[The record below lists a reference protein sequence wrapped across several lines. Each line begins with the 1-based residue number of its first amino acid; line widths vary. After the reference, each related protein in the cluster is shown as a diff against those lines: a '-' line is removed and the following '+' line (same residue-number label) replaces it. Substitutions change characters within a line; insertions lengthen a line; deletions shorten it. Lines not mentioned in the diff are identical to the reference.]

1 MADNPPMTFDR
12 RTPSLRWRIAL
23 VLLLTTA
30 CALAIASTADA
41 ARPDIDRV
49 TVSRDEQDRLTFR
62 IFFASPV
69 GLDPDDQ
76 LQVAIDADRD
86 PSTGVDG
93 LDYSLDQ
100 SGSLIGV
107 DDDRL
112 LTAVDGEPVTSN
124 PPELRF
130 DYEPAGFGFTAS
142 SATFSVPASLI
153 GDPARFDFYVFIRV
167 DGDLDEAP
175 SHVLFSAGALPWSY
189 PREGEPGAGRAYP
202 VETYVDGSDATLSE
216 RPRLVLVVIVG
227 LLFGIGALLAVGGW
241 SVQRIRARKRSGPAA
256 GTDG

>member
-1 MADNPPMTFDR
+1 MIFLDR
-12 RTPSLRWRIAL
+12 ARPQRRVAVAVAL
-23 VLLLTTA
+23 ATA
-30 CALAIASTADA
+30 CALTIPSLAN
-41 ARPDIDRV
+41 ARPNIDRV
-49 TVSRDEQDRLTFR
+49 TVSRDHQDRLTFR

-69 GLDPDDQ
+69 GLDPKDQ

-112 LTAVDGEPVTSN
+112 LTAVDGEPVESN

-167 DGDLDEAP
+167 DGELDEAP
-175 SHVLFSAGALPWSY
+175 SHVLFAAGDLPWTY
-189 PREGEPGAGRAYP
+189 PREGEPSAGEAYP
-202 VETYVDGSDATLSE
+202 VETYVDGSDATLHE
-216 RPRLVLVVIVG
+216 RPRFFLVVVAVFVFVLG
-227 LLFGIGALLAVGGW
+227 GLLAVGGW
-241 SVQRIRARKRSGPAA
+241 SVQRLRERKRSRPTAPPADA
-256 GTDG
+256 

>member
-1 MADNPPMTFDR
+1 MTLFERARPSR
-12 RTPSLRWRIAL
+12 RLAL
-23 VLLLTTA
+23 LV
-30 CALAIASTADA
+30 ALAAVCTLAIPSIANAE
-41 ARPDIDRV
+41 RPDIERV
-49 TVSRDEQDRLTFR
+49 TVRRDENGLLMFR

-69 GLDPDDQ
+69 GLDPADQ

-112 LTAVDGEPVTSN
+112 LTAVDGEPVESN

-130 DYEPAGFGFTAS
+130 DYEPAAFGFTAS

-175 SHVLFSAGALPWSY
+175 SHVLFSAGSLPWTY
-189 PREGEPGAGRAYP
+189 PQDGEPSAGEAYP
-202 VETYVDGSDATLSE
+202 VETYVDGSDATLHE
-216 RPRLVLVVIVG
+216 RPRFFLVVVAALVFGVG
-227 LLFGIGALLAVGGW
+227 GLLAVGGW
-241 SVQRIRARKRSGPAA
+241 SVQRIRERKRSQTAAPPA
-256 GTDG
+256 DG